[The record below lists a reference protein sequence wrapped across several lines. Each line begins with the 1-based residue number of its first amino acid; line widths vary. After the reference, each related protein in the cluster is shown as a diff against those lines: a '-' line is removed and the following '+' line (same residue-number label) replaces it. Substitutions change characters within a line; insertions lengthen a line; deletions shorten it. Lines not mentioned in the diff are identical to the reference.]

1 MAKKEIV
8 KKPLI
13 KKKRKWYK
21 ILASQEFNRPEI
33 GETLSSDPNLILK
46 KTTQVY
52 LNSLTNDPKN
62 QNIILIFSVN
72 KIENDFAYTEL
83 VRYELVPAFIR
94 RVVKRDRNKIDE
106 SFVAETKDD
115 LKVRIKPIVMT
126 KSEAKGIIVTKLR
139 KEIRE
144 NLIRNIKLLDCS
156 ELFMNTINRSLQ
168 NSLRDSI
175 KKIYPIAN
183 CEIRILEKL

>member
-1 MAKKEIV
+1 MAKKEII

-21 ILASQEFNRPEI
+21 ILGSQEFNRPEI
-33 GETLSSDPNLILK
+33 GETLSSNPNLILNK
-46 KTTQVY
+46 RTQVY

-62 QNIILIFSVN
+62 QNIKLIFSVN
-72 KIENDFAYTEL
+72 KIENDIAYSEL

-94 RVVKRDRNKIDE
+94 RVVKRDRDKIDD
-106 SFVAETKDD
+106 SFIAETKDN

-126 KSEAKGIIVTKLR
+126 RNVAKGIIVTKLR

-144 NLIRNIKLLDCS
+144 NLLRNIKTFDYS
-156 ELFMNTINRSLQ
+156 ELLMNTINHSIQ

-175 KKIYPIAN
+175 KKIYPIAS